1 MGYDAQPFKVRPCE
15 LTREDCASLYPDR
28 LRILARDLPDPGVA
42 LPSDVDHWHV
52 LPRGG
57 GDNRGAR
64 DLQKWKTIA
73 LAATRCEHG
82 RVQLDV
88 CYGCPEGH
96 APDKTGTRIGTA
108 YSGRAVVVPP
118 REKHN
123 EPEAWYDN
131 D

>member
-1 MGYDAQPFKVRPCE
+1 
-15 LTREDCASLYPDR
+15 
-28 LRILARDLPDPGVA
+28 
-42 LPSDVDHWHV
+42 
-52 LPRGG
+52 
-57 GDNRGAR
+57 
-64 DLQKWKTIA
+64 
-73 LAATRCEHG
+73 
-82 RVQLDV
+82 VQLDV